1 IHNMI
6 GIIEGLSESVKQ
18 TEEQSQGI
26 AIEMTNIS
34 AVNQESVASV
44 QELNQLTASQ
54 SRASGQVNQELL
66 RLKELSNTLG
76 QQFSA

>member
-1 IHNMI
+1 MI